1 VTLESKEKEKSIK
14 WRWREA
20 SLLYELKARLVEEEG
35 EILLREGII
44 GFIFVPWREK
54 KTLWVPPRDRTRARE
69 WFRHPDRDWN
79 LVEAEFAV
87 VRLYSLL

>member
-35 EILLREGII
+35 E
-44 GFIFVPWREK
+44 K
-54 KTLWVPPRDRTRARE
+54 
-69 WFRHPDRDWN
+69 
-79 LVEAEFAV
+79 
-87 VRLYSLL
+87 YY